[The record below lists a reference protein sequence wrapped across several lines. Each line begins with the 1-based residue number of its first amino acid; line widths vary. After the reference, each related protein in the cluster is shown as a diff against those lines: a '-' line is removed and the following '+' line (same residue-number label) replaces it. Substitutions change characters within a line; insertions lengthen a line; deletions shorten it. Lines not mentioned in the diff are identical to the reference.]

1 MFQKVFLTGKDE
13 RLGNG
18 GADGKLPSNSPSLA
32 SHIDHG
38 LGL

>member
-1 MFQKVFLTGKDE
+1 VT
-13 RLGNG
+13 GNG

-32 SHIDHG
+32 STLCRSCTLLHD